1 MSEFFSNDVTAVFSW
16 LFVIVN
22 SHKHVQT
29 TKKIHQGGIF
39 MVVAIYMNA
48 CYTMLITRE
57 VHREEIPLAQF

>member
-1 MSEFFSNDVTAVFSW
+1 MSEFFINDATSVFSW

-29 TKKIHQGGIF
+29 AKKNSPRWNF

-57 VHREEIPLAQF
+57 VHREEIHLAQF